1 MLFFGDLPSRPGS
14 LQKRRRK
21 RWGGRRRGCLSAL
34 TSKSLTS
41 TFTQSYTCTYSPMTE
56 TVAYAKKFSFSVE
69 AKTETLGNDEQ
80 YSSSRW
86 SWFTFE
92 ACMNTWALA
101 LWASPPPCWG
111 ELLKGWSRWP
121 TPDTALSSPSY
132 SPSSLFTIVSPAW
145 PLAGQSRQRL
155 CDFDSFPHHQYHRQ
169 VGERPR
175 IFIRR
180 VFPVQNETEVITIN
194 HIVHQTRPFY
204 FFHSRQD
211 TVRCWSPSWLKAK
224 FSLMSQIA
232 ISWSYRCWSCRSCW
246 QVLIWYRWWRWSH
259 TFVA

>member
-1 MLFFGDLPSRPGS
+1 
-14 LQKRRRK
+14 
-21 RWGGRRRGCLSAL
+21 
-34 TSKSLTS
+34 
-41 TFTQSYTCTYSPMTE
+41 MTE

-121 TPDTALSSPSY
+121 TPDT
-132 SPSSLFTIVSPAW
+132 SPSSIILTIIII
-145 PLAGQSRQRL
+145 
-155 CDFDSFPHHQYHRQ
+155 HHRQ
-169 VGERPR
+169 SCLTFSWPVSTKALRVYFWQLSSSPISSPGGGE
-175 IFIRR
+175 
-180 VFPVQNETEVITIN
+180 TS
-194 HIVHQTRPFY
+194 HLHQTRLSSTEWDGSNY
-204 FFHSRQD
+204 NQSHCTSNTAILFFFIRQD

-224 FSLMSQIA
+224 FSPMSQIA